1 MILQIIWS
9 LKKVK
14 MEEEIGEGKMTKL
27 SMQNL
32 NRMNV

>member
-1 MILQIIWS
+1 
-9 LKKVK
+9 VK